1 MSERLLTSDE
11 LAEALAV
18 HRNTVMN
25 WLSSGVIPAAIREG
39 KTLRFDLAAVKRAL
53 AKRAAK
59 AAKPTSAMPDMVP
72 TY

>member
-1 MSERLLTSDE
+1 MSERLMTSDE
-11 LAEALAV
+11 LAEALSV

-25 WLSSGVIPAAIREG
+25 WLRDGVIPAAIREG
-39 KTLRFDLAAVKRAL
+39 KTLRFDLLAVKRSL

-59 AAKPTSAMPDMVP
+59 ASPAKREMVA

>member
-11 LAEALAV
+11 LAEALSV

-25 WLSSGVIPAAIREG
+25 WLRDGVIPAAIREG
-39 KTLRFDLAAVKRAL
+39 KTLRFDLLAVKRSL

-59 AAKPTSAMPDMVP
+59 ASPAKREMVA

>member
-1 MSERLLTSDE
+1 MSDRLLTSDE
-11 LAEALAV
+11 LAEHLGV

-25 WLSSGVIPAAIREG
+25 WQRDGVIPAAIREG
-39 KTLRFDLAAVKRAL
+39 RTLRFDFSAVKKAL

-59 AAKPTSAMPDMVP
+59 CAPKTQAMVS

>member
-1 MSERLLTSDE
+1 MSDKLLTSDE
-11 LAEALAV
+11 VAEALSV

-25 WLSSGVIPAAIREG
+25 WLRDGVIPAAIREG
-39 KTLRFDLAAVKRAL
+39 KTLRFDLLAVKRSL

-59 AAKPTSAMPDMVP
+59 TTPAKCEMVA

>member
-1 MSERLLTSDE
+1 MSDKLLTSDE
-11 LAEALAV
+11 LAEALSV

-25 WLSSGVIPAAIREG
+25 WLASGAIPAAIREG
-39 KTLRFDLAAVKRAL
+39 KTLRFDLLAVKRSL

-59 AAKPTSAMPDMVP
+59 SGPSMKPSTMVS